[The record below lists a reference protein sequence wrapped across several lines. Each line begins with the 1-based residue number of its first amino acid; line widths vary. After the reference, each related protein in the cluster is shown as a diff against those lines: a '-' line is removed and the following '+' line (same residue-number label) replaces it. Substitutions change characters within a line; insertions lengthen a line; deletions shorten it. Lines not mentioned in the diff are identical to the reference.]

1 VVTVFEKIFLTIFI
15 SLIIRFLR
23 IIRIEFSTNNP
34 SACSEKN
41 PGVDA
46 SPEIYANLALIIV

>member
-1 VVTVFEKIFLTIFI
+1 LILRFFHII
-15 SLIIRFLR
+15 SL
-23 IIRIEFSTNNP
+23 EFSTNNP
-34 SACSEKN
+34 FACSEKN